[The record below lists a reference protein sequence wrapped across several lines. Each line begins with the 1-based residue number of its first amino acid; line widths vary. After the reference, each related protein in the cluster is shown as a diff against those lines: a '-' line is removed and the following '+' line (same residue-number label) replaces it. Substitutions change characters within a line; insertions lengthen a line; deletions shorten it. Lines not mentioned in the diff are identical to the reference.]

1 MKFKLVTGFAVL
13 SLTLGFTASARN
25 NSLDSSLFT
34 NCDEVA
40 LPFAVYVVQAEMAPS
55 LMEKIIAA
63 DDTSVATTNL
73 TFPKSQTIAVVVDG
87 YTKGQLVTLPVVIR
101 APSGEE
107 VWRADLKLR
116 QTSGGGDALRI
127 TRAAEI
133 KPDDWKVLKNEGV
146 YTVETLKPEGV
157 DCSTT
162 VSSWFLVY

>member
-1 MKFKLVTGFAVL
+1 MKFKLVTGLIAL
-13 SLTLGFTASARN
+13 SLTLGFTVSAWSS
-25 NSLDSSLFT
+25 SLPSILFT
-34 NCDEVA
+34 NCDEAA
-40 LPFAVYVVQAEMAPS
+40 LPFAVYVAQAEMAPS
-55 LMEKIIAA
+55 LMAEIIAA

-73 TFPKSQTIAVVVDG
+73 TFPKSQTIAVVVDA

-133 KPDDWKVLKNEGV
+133 KPDDWKVLEGEGI

-157 DCSTT
+157 GCSTT